1 MAREKTDKAQIAK
14 LLAVALL
21 LSLTGTGLTQAT
33 EVEHQVPPDGY
44 VPQFGPGF
52 SEVEIASNVQG
63 LEEPRDLEFHPSP
76 QRASE
81 LWVVN
86 RATDSATII
95 QDAGNL
101 GQTSETRQDAY
112 GYHFME
118 EVSAIAFGADHV
130 EFDYQ
135 FATAQES
142 RNTYNGQGDPNDFM
156 GPALWPSS
164 LDHYA
169 VENQESGGLLGSHLD
184 MLHESPL
191 GMGVAHDV
199 GNAYWYNDGFY
210 GELVH
215 YDFNEDHDTG
225 EDDHSDGVV
234 KRYTEI
240 NLTRVADVPGHMD
253 KDQGSGILYI
263 ADTGGGRVLWVNTSD
278 QDTTVTDISGSESQM
293 EVLAEYSEVTDVEWG
308 VLSSGLS
315 RPSGLVVHENKVFVS
330 QNGNNRI
337 TAYNLDETGKAAIG
351 SRTMETNASS
361 IMGLEIGPSGKLW
374 YVDAEKDVV
383 VRLDPHPDR
392 DYDEVRDSLD
402 AYPDNHLLWSDQ
414 DGDGYADQPG
424 TPTSDDCPQAGGT
437 SSIGLLGCPDS
448 DNDGRADLSDEYPED
463 ETQWADTDGDGYGDN
478 PSGIDPD
485 RCPYTSGYSEHD
497 RKGCPD
503 TDEDGY
509 SDPTPDWTS
518 DDGAD
523 AFPSHDSQWSD
534 TDSDGYGDN
543 PAPAYL
549 PDDCPQSWGSS
560 SEDKRGC
567 IDSDGDGWSDDGD
580 AFEGDTTQWRDSDSD
595 GYGDNPSPATM
606 PDSCPSVAGNSSIGP
621 MGCPDGDGDGWS
633 DEVDSHPDSNLM
645 WSDSDGDGFSD
656 QQAAP
661 LSDDCPDQWG
671 KSDQD
676 RSGCPDGDGDGW
688 SDEGDFFPSDPTR
701 HSAAGLLAEIG
712 VGATILAVTG
722 LYLYSRR

>member
-240 NLTRVADVPGHMD
+240 NLTRVADVP
-253 KDQGSGILYI
+253 
-263 ADTGGGRVLWVNTSD
+263 DTWIRT
-278 QDTTVTDISGSESQM
+278 
-293 EVLAEYSEVTDVEWG
+293 
-308 VLSSGLS
+308 
-315 RPSGLVVHENKVFVS
+315 
-330 QNGNNRI
+330 RI
-337 TAYNLDETGKAAIG
+337 
-351 SRTMETNASS
+351 
-361 IMGLEIGPSGKLW
+361 
-374 YVDAEKDVV
+374 
-383 VRLDPHPDR
+383 
-392 DYDEVRDSLD
+392 
-402 AYPDNHLLWSDQ
+402 
-414 DGDGYADQPG
+414 
-424 TPTSDDCPQAGGT
+424 
-437 SSIGLLGCPDS
+437 
-448 DNDGRADLSDEYPED
+448 
-463 ETQWADTDGDGYGDN
+463 
-478 PSGIDPD
+478 
-485 RCPYTSGYSEHD
+485 
-497 RKGCPD
+497 
-503 TDEDGY
+503 
-509 SDPTPDWTS
+509 
-518 DDGAD
+518 
-523 AFPSHDSQWSD
+523 
-534 TDSDGYGDN
+534 
-543 PAPAYL
+543 
-549 PDDCPQSWGSS
+549 
-560 SEDKRGC
+560 
-567 IDSDGDGWSDDGD
+567 
-580 AFEGDTTQWRDSDSD
+580 
-595 GYGDNPSPATM
+595 
-606 PDSCPSVAGNSSIGP
+606 
-621 MGCPDGDGDGWS
+621 
-633 DEVDSHPDSNLM
+633 
-645 WSDSDGDGFSD
+645 
-656 QQAAP
+656 
-661 LSDDCPDQWG
+661 
-671 KSDQD
+671 
-676 RSGCPDGDGDGW
+676 
-688 SDEGDFFPSDPTR
+688 R
-701 HSAAGLLAEIG
+701 HSLH
-712 VGATILAVTG
+712 
-722 LYLYSRR
+722 R